1 METTMIDG
9 LSHLVSQAVQAGF
22 VAPRPYETGR
32 GHRQSTTGD
41 TLDEACASCSTGNNK
56 SKNNEIKDPG
66 HGDMQDACFCRDSPK
81 HPNKTRTQTASE
93 NVVLH
98 LGDGP
103 GLPTQPAACTICGK
117 ADWLVTLRTGVGDTF
132 HVSCWRTA
140 SAHNHNGD

>member
-9 LSHLVSQAVQAGF
+9 LSHLVAQAVQAGF
-22 VAPRPYETGR
+22 VAPRPDETGR

-41 TLDEACASCSTGNNK
+41 TLDNDRLSRNVRNSAC
-56 SKNNEIKDPG
+56 KNNEIKDPG
-66 HGDMQDACFCRDSPK
+66 HGDTQDTCFCRDSPK

-103 GLPTQPAACTICGK
+103 GLPTHPAACTICGK
-117 ADWLVTLRTGVGDTF
+117 ADWLVTLRAGDGETF